1 MALYNFTLTLSGVS
15 YETEGLED
23 ALYQNGCDDA
33 LICAY
38 GNSVYVEFL
47 TAKHNHLMQL
57 SHLRS
62 TILNQPVSVQLL
74 NPSTRLLWA

>member
-33 LICAY
+33 L
-38 GNSVYVEFL
+38 
-47 TAKHNHLMQL
+47 
-57 SHLRS
+57 
-62 TILNQPVSVQLL
+62 
-74 NPSTRLLWA
+74 